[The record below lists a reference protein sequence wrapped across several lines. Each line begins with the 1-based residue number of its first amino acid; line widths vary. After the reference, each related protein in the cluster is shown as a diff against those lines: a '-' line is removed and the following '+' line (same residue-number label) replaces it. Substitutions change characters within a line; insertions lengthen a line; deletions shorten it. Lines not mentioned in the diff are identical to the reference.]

1 VLADINLEGGPTL
14 VSQVLCNGVIV
25 ALGCRRN
32 AHPARLTKR
41 DDRLTREM
49 RCRDLRALIH
59 RPSPSPQRVSQ
70 HAGDEARR
78 PHRVRGRPIMCISD
92 NGTELTSM
100 AILAGRRSEWSNG
113 TTSRQGKPQQ
123 NAFAESFIGRCP
135 MNC

>member
-32 AHPARLTKR
+32 AHPARLTKI

-49 RCRDLRALIH
+49 RCRDLRTLI
-59 RPSPSPQRVSQ
+59 RLLRRSVSQ

>member
-14 VSQVLCNGVIV
+14 VSQVLSNGVIV

-32 AHPARLTKR
+32 AHPARLTKI

-49 RCRDLRALIH
+49 RCRDLRTLI
-59 RPSPSPQRVSQ
+59 RLLRRSVSQ

-100 AILAGRRSEWSNG
+100 AIPRWSQERVVEWHYI
-113 TTSRQGKPQQ
+113 TPGKPQQ

>member
-14 VSQVLCNGVIV
+14 VSQVLSNGVIV

-32 AHPARLTKR
+32 AHPARLTKI

-49 RCRDLRALIH
+49 RCRDLRTLI
-59 RPSPSPQRVSQ
+59 RLLRRSVSQ